1 MALTPVENCSEKVAA
16 QRAKFP
22 MRTSRFGWLRSE
34 MTEPAGNLGDFIS
47 SRSLYSGE
55 RSLDEP
61 AVVAP
66 ALQQEFPE

>member
-1 MALTPVENCSEKVAA
+1 
-16 QRAKFP
+16 